1 MKTKKCSRCGV
12 EKPLNEFYPRL
23 LSKKDGVTAA
33 CKQCIA
39 AYYVRK
45 GVIVPKADKPYEYK
59 PRKNEDT
66 REKCNF

>member
-23 LSKKDGVTAA
+23 LSKKDGVTAT

-39 AYYVRK
+39 AYK
-45 GVIVPKADKPYEYK
+45 S
-59 PRKNEDT
+59 RKNDDT

>member
-23 LSKKDGVTAA
+23 LSK
-33 CKQCIA
+33 
-39 AYYVRK
+39 
-45 GVIVPKADKPYEYK
+45 YEYK

-66 REKCNF
+66 REKCIF